1 MSNANDETFR
11 GQLVLPGEQ
20 EPRNVLI
27 NVEPD
32 SASLTLKFDAPIEG
46 DTDWA
51 ASNVRIARRLKYSEV
66 VFTTVGLPKET
77 VELTWKFNASLLDDS
92 LAGVIIPK
100 PNAQKV
106 KGEKGFVLKRE

>member
-1 MSNANDETFR
+1 MSKVKDESFSGR
-11 GQLVLPGEQ
+11 LVLPGEQ
-20 EPRNVLI
+20 EPRNVRI
-27 NVEPD
+27 DVEPD
-32 SASLTLKFDAPIEG
+32 KASLTIKFDAPVEG

-100 PNAQKV
+100 PNDQKV
-106 KGEKGFVLKRE
+106 TGERGFILKRE

>member
-1 MSNANDETFR
+1 MNDTKNESFR

-20 EPRNVLI
+20 EPRNVRI

-32 SASLTLKFDAPIEG
+32 NASLTLNFDAPVEG

-51 ASNVRIARRLKYSEV
+51 GSNVRIARRLKYSEV

-77 VELTWKFNASLLDDS
+77 VELTWKINASLIDDS
-92 LAGVIIPK
+92 VAGVIIPK
-100 PNAQKV
+100 PNNQKV
-106 KGEKGFVLKRE
+106 TGERGFVLRRE

>member
-1 MSNANDETFR
+1 MSNANDESFR

-27 NVEPD
+27 NVVRD
-32 SASLTLKFDAPIEG
+32 NASLTLKFDEPIEG

-77 VELTWKFNASLLDDS
+77 VELTWKFNASLLDDA

-100 PNAQKV
+100 PNDQKV
-106 KGEKGFVLKRE
+106 TGERGFVLKRE

>member
-1 MSNANDETFR
+1 MSSAKDESFR

-20 EPRNVLI
+20 EPRNVRI

-32 SASLTLKFDAPIEG
+32 TSGLTLKFDAPVEG

-51 ASNVRIARRLKYSEV
+51 GSNVRSARRLKYSEV
-66 VFTTVGLPKET
+66 VFTTVGLPKQT

-100 PNAQKV
+100 PNDQKV
-106 KGEKGFVLKRE
+106 TGERGFVLRRE

>member
-1 MSNANDETFR
+1 MSNDVDESYR
-11 GQLVLPGEQ
+11 GQLILPGEQ
-20 EPRNVLI
+20 EPRNVRI

-32 SASLTLKFDAPIEG
+32 KASLTLKFDSPVEG
-46 DTDWA
+46 DTDWEG
-51 ASNVRIARRLKYSEV
+51 SNVRIARRVKYSEV

-100 PNAQKV
+100 PNDKKV
-106 KGEKGFVLKRE
+106 KGERGFVLIRE